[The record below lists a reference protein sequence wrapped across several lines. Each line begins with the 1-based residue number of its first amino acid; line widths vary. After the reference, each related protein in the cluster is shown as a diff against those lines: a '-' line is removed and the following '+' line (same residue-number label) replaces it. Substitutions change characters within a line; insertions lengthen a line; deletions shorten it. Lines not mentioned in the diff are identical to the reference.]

1 METDYFVSRHEKL
14 LRFYGKNSKTFSR
27 LLTEYYNEEFAR
39 IVEEQTRTE
48 YVRLIPELPY
58 HAGKPGNVF
67 NKLMPMLALLT
78 ALYLAMKANGRTVQ
92 EFVKVCYE
100 SFEDP
105 YRKMPRFLLRFAG
118 KIMFGRGFVRKM
130 QHISKDFR
138 EANDPDSFVFNI
150 EYVNDEDCEII
161 METTQCGMI
170 TFLRKHGAEEIL
182 PYCNMVDFQQSHYM
196 NLGIS
201 QRSCI
206 GYGDETCVYCF
217 KRGRETK
224 LPSQI
229 QEALQDS
236 TIRPL

>member
-92 EFVKVCYE
+92 EFVNSV
-100 SFEDP
+100 DMQP
-105 YRKMPRFLLRFAG
+105 HLRN
-118 KIMFGRGFVRKM
+118 R
-130 QHISKDFR
+130 S
-138 EANDPDSFVFNI
+138 
-150 EYVNDEDCEII
+150 
-161 METTQCGMI
+161 
-170 TFLRKHGAEEIL
+170 LIL
-182 PYCNMVDFQQSHYM
+182 SGV
-196 NLGIS
+196 
-201 QRSCI
+201 
-206 GYGDETCVYCF
+206 T
-217 KRGRETK
+217 
-224 LPSQI
+224 
-229 QEALQDS
+229 
-236 TIRPL
+236 